1 MKSKQKINEDRA
13 AVYLAEHHKEISN
26 EIRELSAH
34 KNFAGILQ
42 AVVNLIRCLL
52 EKGEFTKITRHIRYI
67 GWIYQRG
74 NDYIRYI
81 IENLFVRSFEGIRR
95 RCSPNQW
102 QQLYTEIPKPFQVV
116 YLTQNNII
124 IQKIKI

>member
-13 AVYLAEHHKEISN
+13 AVYIAEHHKEIGK
-26 EIRELSAH
+26 EIRELSSN

-52 EKGEFTKITRHIRYI
+52 EKGEFAKIIRHIKYI

-95 RCSPNQW
+95 RCSPSQW
-102 QQLYTEIPKPFQVV
+102 QQLYAEIPKSFQAI
-116 YLTQNNII
+116 YLIQNNT
-124 IQKIKI
+124 IQTIKLC